1 MRLLLTVD
9 WEEED
14 SGGLSSAA
22 VATGCQS
29 VDNDRGSAGRYV
41 YTGQPPEETA
51 CNGARSL
58 LVQQIS

>member
-1 MRLLLTVD
+1 MVVCS
-9 WEEED
+9 WEEEN

-29 VDNDRGSAGRYV
+29 VEDDRGSAGRSSCV

-51 CNGARSL
+51 WS
-58 LVQQIS
+58 